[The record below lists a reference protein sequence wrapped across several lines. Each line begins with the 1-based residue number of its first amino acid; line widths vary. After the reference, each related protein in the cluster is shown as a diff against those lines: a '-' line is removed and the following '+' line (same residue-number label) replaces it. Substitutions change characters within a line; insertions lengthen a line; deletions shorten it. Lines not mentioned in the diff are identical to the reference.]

1 MRRKDREM
9 TEAFALSVV
18 DKCSYGVLATVN
30 ADGTPYCV
38 PLSIV
43 RSGRFL
49 YFHCAYHGQKI
60 DNLKRNPQVCM
71 TCVGD
76 VHPYEDEF
84 TTAYESAVVTG
95 TAEELTNDAEKMEA
109 LQLLCQKYTP
119 DNMHKF
125 QSECDRSL
133 FRTAVWKIRIE
144 SITGKAKLKHKEI
157 LPAE

>member
-9 TEAFALSVV
+9 TEAFALSVI

-30 ADGTPYCV
+30 EDGTPYCV

-49 YFHCAYHGQKI
+49 YFHCAHRGQKT

-76 VHPYEDEF
+76 VCPYEDEF
-84 TTAYESAVVTG
+84 TTAYESAVLTG
-95 TAEELTNDAEKMEA
+95 TAEELTEDMEKIEA

-119 DNMHKF
+119 DNMHNF

-133 FRTAVWKIRIE
+133 SRTAVWKIRIE
-144 SITGKAKLKHKEI
+144 SITGKAKLTRKGI
-157 LPAE
+157 PRAE